1 MRLRIYLFLLTLVPA
16 ACVIA
21 QDGDQVI
28 LNEMDSFEYNVTKI
42 YREYQWLY
50 YEEKQSAHELLAFE
64 DVLGVYVKRLN
75 EAYETMSL
83 LGGEGIDQAQ
93 DITARALILRALTY
107 LEKAPLDVT
116 YFERACYDYY
126 DALQLYEN
134 SENIP
139 VIFKPLPEPLRIGMK
154 TYTRL
159 IDLLDEKGE
168 DLFAF
173 GQVHLSLRNFK
184 VTSKLDVDAIE
195 LVRYSSQAKDT
206 TYYTYK
212 LAQQKLRDGFRTA
225 LQTSRPTDIYL
236 GLPAGTYFIRSQ
248 KEQRMDYVNLAT
260 IYVRPNQFIAYV
272 VEPIADWLIFYETPE
287 NLVKVNRDE
296 TQATAEA
303 DSAATTP
310 RPRAVSTGGIPTTEH
325 IAGIIEAKMQAMSV
339 DDLDLLPISR
349 TRKEFV
355 QGMAK
360 IVATRIQGEYL
371 TSWNRW
377 TLAWNISKSVT
388 EFFAARRAVSMPTI
402 ILTSEVLDE
411 LM

>member
-1 MRLRIYLFLLTLVPA
+1 MSMRTLLLILLLLPA
-16 ACVIA
+16 AASA
-21 QDGDQVI
+21 QEGDQVI
-28 LNEMDSFEYNVTKI
+28 LNEMDSFEYNVTRI

-50 YEEKQSAHELLAFE
+50 YEEKQSRHELLAFE

-83 LGGEGIDQAQ
+83 LGGNHIEQAQ

-107 LEKAPLDVT
+107 LEKAPIDVT

-134 SENIP
+134 SDNIP
-139 VIFKPLPEPLRIGMK
+139 VLFKPLPEPLRIGMK

-159 IDLLDEKGE
+159 IDLLDEKGR

-173 GQVHLSLRNFK
+173 GQVHLALRNFK
-184 VTSKLDVDAIE
+184 VTSKLDINSIE
-195 LVRYSSQAKDT
+195 LVRYARQENDT

-212 LAQQKLRDGFRTA
+212 LAEQKLRDGFRTA
-225 LQTSRPTDIYL
+225 LQTSRTTNVYI

-248 KEQRMDYVNLAT
+248 NKERADYVNLAT

-287 NLVKVNRDE
+287 NLVKVGAGE
-296 TQATAEA
+296 PEFEEA
-303 DSAATTP
+303 DSAAV
-310 RPRAVSTGGIPTTEH
+310 RAKSSPQGTGVPTIEQ
-325 IAGIIEAKMQAMSV
+325 IAAIIEAKMQEMSV
-339 DDLDLLPISR
+339 DDLDMLPISR

-388 EFFAARRAVSMPTI
+388 EFFAANRSVSMPMI
-402 ILTSEVLDE
+402 ILTSSVIKA